1 MGTLVQSERSA
12 AIDEQHSLVKAFIEE
27 ALEVI
32 ILWFKIHEDQVEL
45 HIFAK
50 PNAKKTSL
58 VIINEQGINIAL
70 RAKPQQ
76 DKANKEL
83 ITFLAKVL
91 RLSKSQ
97 VMLKRGEHSRYKTI
111 VVPLTKVVRKFL
123 DDQREQAEPKS

>member
-1 MGTLVQSERSA
+1 MVQDSRN
-12 AIDEQHSLVKAFIEE
+12 
-27 ALEVI
+27 
-32 ILWFKIHEDQVEL
+32 QVEL

-83 ITFLAKVL
+83 ITF
-91 RLSKSQ
+91 
-97 VMLKRGEHSRYKTI
+97 
-111 VVPLTKVVRKFL
+111 
-123 DDQREQAEPKS
+123 